1 LDTSLREANAE
12 IQSGSYFGR
21 FERPNDFDRVV
32 SHDVVGFFK
41 IVFQVA
47 QEEISA
53 RETAPSRKVVQI
65 SAMVHPD
72 KDWAFIADDGSLW
85 LYQGSWS
92 RIETELKPPCCSR
105 AALCCATAIF

>member
-1 LDTSLREANAE
+1 MDGDLREANAE

-65 SAMVHPD
+65 SAMVHPVR
-72 KDWAFIADDGSLW
+72 DWAFIALCDDGSLW
-85 LYQGSWS
+85 LYHGSWS
-92 RIETELKPPCCSR
+92 RIEDVPQT
-105 AALCCATAIF
+105 T

>member
-1 LDTSLREANAE
+1 LDGDLREANAE

-53 RETAPSRKVVQI
+53 RETAQFRKVVQI

-72 KDWAFIADDGSLW
+72 RDWAFIALCDDGSLW
-85 LYQGSWS
+85 LYHGSWS
-92 RIETELKPPCCSR
+92 RIEDVPQT
-105 AALCCATAIF
+105 T

>member
-1 LDTSLREANAE
+1 MDGDLREANAE

-53 RETAPSRKVVQI
+53 RETARSRKAVQI
-65 SAMVHPD
+65 SAMVHPVR
-72 KDWAFIADDGSLW
+72 DWAFIALCDDGSLW
-85 LYQGSWS
+85 LYHGSWS
-92 RIETELKPPCCSR
+92 RIEDVPQT
-105 AALCCATAIF
+105 T

>member
-1 LDTSLREANAE
+1 MDEEIMEESLR
-12 IQSGSYFGR
+12 
-21 FERPNDFDRVV
+21 
-32 SHDVVGFFK
+32 K
-41 IVFQVA
+41 
-47 QEEISA
+47 
-53 RETAPSRKVVQI
+53 ETAPGRKVVQI